1 MIISQNGINLI
12 KKYEGCA
19 LNAYKC
25 PAGVWTIGYGH
36 TGNDVYEG
44 LKISQKDADY
54 LLSID
59 LHKFVCLVSKYDYKY
74 DFTQNEF
81 DALVS
86 FAYNIGSIDQLTAKG
101 TRSKSLI
108 AKKIL
113 LYNKASG
120 KVLKGL
126 VRRRED
132 EQRLFLNPSIK
143 F

>member
-1 MIISQNGINLI
+1 MKHISQNGLKLI
-12 KKYEGCA
+12 MIYEGCK
-19 LNAYKC
+19 LEAYKC

-36 TGNDVYEG
+36 TGDVKEG
-44 LKISQKDADY
+44 DKITSSMAKIYLCEDLLKFEAKVFAYDD
-54 LLSID
+54 
-59 LHKFVCLVSKYDYKY
+59 KYN
-74 DFTQNEF
+74 FTQNEF

-132 EQRLFLNPSIK
+132 EQRLFLNPSVK

>member
-1 MIISQNGINLI
+1 MNISQNGINLI
-12 KKYEGCA
+12 KKYEGCK
-19 LNAYKC
+19 LTAYKC

-36 TGNDVYEG
+36 TGDDVWEG
-44 LKISQKDADY
+44 LTMTQSQVDA
-54 LLSID
+54 LLAID
-59 LHKFVCLVSKYDYKY
+59 LYKYECLVGKYNSKYN
-74 DFTQNEF
+74 FTQNEF

-101 TRSKSLI
+101 SRSKSLI

-132 EQRLFLNPSIK
+132 EQRLFLNPSVK

>member
-1 MIISQNGINLI
+1 MNISQNGINLI
-12 KKYEGCA
+12 KKYEGCK
-19 LNAYKC
+19 LISYKC
-25 PAGVWTIGYGH
+25 PAGIWTIGYGH
-36 TGNDVYEG
+36 TGNDVYNG
-44 LKISQKDADY
+44 LTITQKDADY

-59 LHKFVCLVSKYDYKY
+59 LHKFVCHVEKYNSKYN
-74 DFTQNEF
+74 FTQNEF

-132 EQRLFLNPSIK
+132 EQRLFLNPSVK

>member
-1 MIISQNGINLI
+1 MNISQNGINLI
-12 KKYEGCA
+12 KKYEGCK
-19 LNAYKC
+19 LTAYKC

-59 LHKFVCLVSKYDYKY
+59 LHKFVCIVLKYDYKY
-74 DFTQNEF
+74 NFTQNEF

-132 EQRLFLNPSIK
+132 EQRLFLNPSVK